1 MTFCLALIYENSRQG
16 ISLNQ
21 YPKLIQEIVHNLTQ
35 QISRSPLLPRLSFL
49 FIYFLLLNIPLQGTI
64 TYNQYDWKIT

>member
-49 FIYFLLLNIPLQGTI
+49 FIYFCC
-64 TYNQYDWKIT
+64 